1 MSEKEFLEKLTE
13 VADTESLLTLDTELA
28 SIDEWDSLSLVSFLA
43 MAEASYGKK
52 ISRDQVRKAITV
64 SDLFQLVK

>member
-52 ISRDQVRKAITV
+52 ISIDQVRKAITV